1 MVCGAV
7 LDGTGCDI
15 SHPRFFQRAD
25 ILQMDLSCRDGLFDF
40 VTFQS
45 QQIYFE
51 SASWWFY
58 LLDGYFRLAG
68 GDADFLISRS
78 ALDIQPLTCI
88 GKGGVFDGSIGA
100 RAFATGIFRL
110 GISPTHDLVPT
121 PLSAWIHV
129 RTGKVA
135 PQLGGKED
143 LQQNPSGNPC
153 WVIYRLTISDSC
165 KEASFYYRSE
175 R

>member
-25 ILQMDLSCRDGLFDF
+25 ILQMDLSCRDDLFDF

-78 ALDIQPLTCI
+78 ALDIQPFTCI
-88 GKGGVFDGSIGA
+88 GKGSVFDGSIGA
-100 RAFATGIFRL
+100 RAFATVIFRP
-110 GISPTHDLVPT
+110 GISPADDLVPAL
-121 PLSAWIHV
+121 LSAWIHV

-143 LQQNPSGNPC
+143 L
-153 WVIYRLTISDSC
+153 
-165 KEASFYYRSE
+165 
-175 R
+175 